1 MMQMF
6 RATLGVTML
15 FLAACGEAPP
25 DAGPAEAAPA
35 QAEVRTGQGTG
46 TVTSLDAGAGTV
58 TIDHGS
64 MPDIGWSAMTM
75 TFDVDPALLVG
86 IAEGDRVVFD
96 LTVTDNRGEVTA
108 IAAE

>member
-1 MMQMF
+1 MK
-6 RATLGVTML
+6 RTLHIAIGAGGL
-15 FLAACGEAPP
+15 LLAGCGETAP
-25 DAGPAEAAPA
+25 ASEPAEAAAVQP
-35 QAEVRTGQGTG
+35 EPRLGKGTG
-46 TVTSLDAGAGTV
+46 TVTALDAGAGTV
-58 TIDHGS
+58 TIDHGP

-86 IAEGDRVVFD
+86 IAEGDRVAFD